1 MLFRFGLPASK
12 LSEGIDMETDR
23 MKPNLTVVITGASAG
38 LGRAIAHEFGKTGAR
53 VGLISRDLS
62 ALEATAG
69 EVERLGGTAAT
80 YAADVSDDQAVE
92 AAAASFEASL
102 GPIDVWIN
110 NAMVS
115 VFSPI
120 REMEAAEFRR
130 VTEVNYLGYVHGTL
144 AALRRMLPR
153 NRGRV
158 IQVGSALAV
167 RSIPLQSAYCATK
180 HAIVGFTD
188 SLRCELIHDKSK
200 VKAVVVH
207 MPAMNTPQF
216 TWVKSRLPNLP
227 QPVPPIYEPEVG
239 ARVILHAALAP
250 SPRREYWVGGSTVK
264 AIMGQKFFP
273 GLLDLY
279 LGKTGYKA
287 QQRDEPDSPE
297 RPNNVWHPVPTT
309 LGAHGPFDM
318 KSRPFSLE
326 AQVSKHRGWF
336 VFGCGL
342 LGAALCARKF
352 LTRQAIRG
360 FPLNR
365 V

>member
-1 MLFRFGLPASK
+1 MQR
-12 LSEGIDMETDR
+12 D
-23 MKPNLTVVITGASAG
+23 LTVVITGASAG
-38 LGRAIAHEFGKTGAR
+38 LGRAIAYEFGKVGAR

-62 ALEATAG
+62 ALEATAA
-69 EVERLGGTAAT
+69 EVEHLGGRAAT
-80 YAADVSDDQAVE
+80 YAADVSNDQAVE
-92 AAAASFEASL
+92 AAAASFAERL
-102 GPIDVWIN
+102 GPIDIWIN

-120 REMEAAEFRR
+120 KEMEAAEFRR
-130 VTEVNYLGYVHGTL
+130 VTEVNYLGYVYGTL

-153 NRGRV
+153 NRGRI

-167 RSIPLQSAYCATK
+167 RSIPLQSAYCASK

-188 SLRCELIHDKSK
+188 SLRCELIHDRSK
-200 VKAVVVH
+200 VKAIVVH

-216 TWVKSRLPNLP
+216 TWVKNRLPNLP

-239 ARVILHAALAP
+239 ARVILHAALTS

-264 AIMGQKFFP
+264 AIFGQKFIP

-287 QQRDEPDSPE
+287 QQREEPDSPN
-297 RPNNVWHPVPTT
+297 RPNNVWHPVATK
-309 LGAHGPFDM
+309 LGAHGPFDA
-318 KSRPFSLE
+318 KSRTFSLE

-336 VFGCGL
+336 VLGCGLGCGL
-342 LGAALCARKF
+342 LGAALCARKY
-352 LTRQAIRG
+352 LTR
-360 FPLNR
+360 
-365 V
+365 

>member
-1 MLFRFGLPASK
+1 MDQTL
-12 LSEGIDMETDR
+12 
-23 MKPNLTVVITGASAG
+23 NVVVTGASAG
-38 LGRAIAHEFGKTGAR
+38 LGRAIAREFGKTGAR
-53 VGLISRDLS
+53 VGLISRDLP
-62 ALEATAG
+62 ALEATAA
-69 EVERLGGTAAT
+69 EIELLGGTAAT
-80 YAADVSDDQAVE
+80 YAADVSDDRAVE
-92 AAAASFEASL
+92 AAATSFEERL

-120 REMEAAEFRR
+120 KEMKAAEFRR

-153 NRGRV
+153 NRGRI

-167 RSIPLQSAYCATK
+167 RSIPLQAAYCASK

-188 SLRCELIHDKSK
+188 SLRCELYHDKSK
-200 VKAVVVH
+200 VRAVVVH

-239 ARVILHAALAP
+239 ARVILHAALTS

-264 AIMGQKFFP
+264 AIVGQKLIP
-273 GLLDLY
+273 GLLDFY

-287 QQRDEPDSPE
+287 QQREEADSPD
-297 RPNNVWHPVPTT
+297 RPDNVWHPVSTT
-309 LGAHGPFDM
+309 LSAHGPFDN

-336 VFGCGL
+336 VFGSVL
-342 LGAALCARKF
+342 LGAALCTRKV
-352 LTRQAIRG
+352 LMR
-360 FPLNR
+360 
-365 V
+365 

>member
-1 MLFRFGLPASK
+1 MQPTL
-12 LSEGIDMETDR
+12 
-23 MKPNLTVVITGASAG
+23 NVVVTGASAG

-62 ALEATAG
+62 ALEATAA
-69 EVERLGGTAAT
+69 EVEQLGGTAAT
-80 YAADVSDDQAVE
+80 YGADVSDDRAVE
-92 AAAASFEASL
+92 AAAASFEERL

-120 REMEAAEFRR
+120 KEMEAAEFRR

-153 NRGRV
+153 NQGRI

-167 RSIPLQSAYCATK
+167 RSIPLQAAYCASK

-188 SLRCELIHDKSK
+188 SLRCELYHDKSK
-200 VKAVVVH
+200 VKAIVVH

-227 QPVPPIYEPEVG
+227 QPVPPIYKPEVG
-239 ARVILHAALAP
+239 ARVILHAALTS

-264 AIMGQKFFP
+264 AIVGQKFIP
-273 GLLDLY
+273 GLLDFY
-279 LGKTGYKA
+279 LGKTGYKS
-287 QQRDEPDSPE
+287 QQREEPDSPD
-297 RPNNVWHPVPTT
+297 RPNNVWQPVSTE
-309 LGAHGPFDM
+309 LGTHGPFES
-318 KSRPFSLE
+318 KSRSFSVE
-326 AQVSKHRGWF
+326 AEVSKHRSWL

-342 LGAALCARKF
+342 IGAALCARKF
-352 LTRQAIRG
+352 IAR
-360 FPLNR
+360 
-365 V
+365 

>member
-1 MLFRFGLPASK
+1 MQSDF
-12 LSEGIDMETDR
+12 
-23 MKPNLTVVITGASAG
+23 TVVITGASAG
-38 LGRAIAHEFGKTGAR
+38 LGRAIAHEFGKAGAR
-53 VGLISRDLS
+53 VGLISRDLP
-62 ALEATAG
+62 ALEATAA

-80 YAADVSDDQAVE
+80 YGADVSDDRAVE
-92 AAAASFEASL
+92 AAATSFEERL
-102 GPIDVWIN
+102 GPIDVWVN

-120 REMEAAEFRR
+120 KEMEAAEFRR

-153 NRGRV
+153 NRGRI

-167 RSIPLQSAYCATK
+167 RSIPLQAAYCASK

-188 SLRCELIHDKSK
+188 SLRCELYHDKSK
-200 VKAVVVH
+200 VKAIVVH

-239 ARVILHAALAP
+239 ASVILHAALAS

-264 AIMGQKFFP
+264 AIVGQRLIP
-273 GLLDLY
+273 GLLDFY
-279 LGKTGYKA
+279 LGKTGYQS
-287 QQRDEPDSPE
+287 QQREEADSPD
-297 RPNNVWHPVPTT
+297 RPNNVWHPVSTT
-309 LGAHGPFDM
+309 MGAHGPFDE

-326 AQVSKHRGWF
+326 AQVSQHRGWF
-336 VFGCGL
+336 VFGFGL
-342 LGAALCARKF
+342 LGAALCAKKF
-352 LTRQAIRG
+352 LTR
-360 FPLNR
+360 
-365 V
+365 

>member
-1 MLFRFGLPASK
+1 
-12 LSEGIDMETDR
+12 
-23 MKPNLTVVITGASAG
+23 
-38 LGRAIAHEFGKTGAR
+38 
-53 VGLISRDLS
+53 
-62 ALEATAG
+62 
-69 EVERLGGTAAT
+69 
-80 YAADVSDDQAVE
+80 VSDDRAIE
-92 AAAASFEASL
+92 AAAASFEERL

-120 REMEAAEFRR
+120 KEMEAAEFRR

-153 NRGRV
+153 NRGRI

-167 RSIPLQSAYCATK
+167 RSIPLQAAYCASK

-188 SLRCELIHDKSK
+188 SLRCELRHDKSK

-239 ARVILHAALAP
+239 AGVILHVARTS

-264 AIMGQKFFP
+264 AIVGQKLIP

-279 LGKTGYKA
+279 LVKTGYKS
-287 QQRDEPDSPE
+287 QQREEADSPD
-297 RPNNVWHPVPTT
+297 RPNNVWHPVSTT
-309 LGAHGPFDM
+309 MAAHGPFD
-318 KSRPFSLE
+318 KNSRSFSLE
-326 AQVSKHRGWF
+326 AQFSKHRGLF
-336 VFGCGL
+336 VLGCGL
-342 LGAALCARKF
+342 VGGAFFARKL
-352 LTRQAIRG
+352 LTR
-360 FPLNR
+360 
-365 V
+365 

>member
-1 MLFRFGLPASK
+1 MAP
-12 LSEGIDMETDR
+12 
-23 MKPNLTVVITGASAG
+23 
-38 LGRAIAHEFGKTGAR
+38 
-53 VGLISRDLS
+53 
-62 ALEATAG
+62 
-69 EVERLGGTAAT
+69 
-80 YAADVSDDQAVE
+80 
-92 AAAASFEASL
+92 
-102 GPIDVWIN
+102 
-110 NAMVS
+110 
-115 VFSPI
+115 
-120 REMEAAEFRR
+120 AEFRR

-153 NRGRV
+153 NRGRI

-167 RSIPLQSAYCATK
+167 RSIPLQAAYCGSK

-188 SLRCELIHDKSK
+188 SLRCELIHDKSE

-239 ARVILHAALAP
+239 ARVILHAAVTS

-264 AIMGQKFFP
+264 AIVGQKLVP
-273 GLLDLY
+273 GLLDVY

-287 QQRDEPDSPE
+287 QQRDEPDSVD
-297 RPNNVWHPVPTT
+297 RPNNVWHPVSTS
-309 LGAHGPFDM
+309 LGAHGPFDR

-342 LGAALCARKF
+342 VGAAVCARK
-352 LTRQAIRG
+352 LLAR
-360 FPLNR
+360 
-365 V
+365 

>member
-1 MLFRFGLPASK
+1 MRSTL
-12 LSEGIDMETDR
+12 
-23 MKPNLTVVITGASAG
+23 NVVITGATAG
-38 LGRAIAHEFGKTGAR
+38 LGRAIAHEFGKSSAR
-53 VGLISRDLS
+53 VGLISRDLE
-62 ALEATAG
+62 ALEAAAA

-80 YAADVSDDQAVE
+80 YAADVGDDNAIE
-92 AAAASFEASL
+92 AAAASFEERL

-120 REMEAAEFRR
+120 KEMEAAEFRR

-153 NRGRV
+153 NRGRI
-158 IQVGSALAV
+158 IQIGSALAV

-188 SLRCELIHDKSK
+188 SLRCELYHDKSD
-200 VKAVVVH
+200 VKAIVVH

-239 ARVILHAALAP
+239 ARVVLHAARAS

-264 AIMGQKFFP
+264 AIVGQKLIP

-279 LGKTGYKA
+279 LGRTGYKS
-287 QQRDEPDSPE
+287 QQREEPDSPG
-297 RPNNVWHPVPTT
+297 RPNNLWNAVSTS
-309 LGAHGPFDM
+309 LAAHGPFEG
-318 KSRPFSLE
+318 KARSFSLE
-326 AQVSKHRGWF
+326 AEVSKHRGWF
-336 VFGCGL
+336 MLGCGVI
-342 LGAALCARKF
+342 GAAFCTKLISR
-352 LTRQAIRG
+352 
-360 FPLNR
+360 
-365 V
+365 

>member
-1 MLFRFGLPASK
+1 MQTAV
-12 LSEGIDMETDR
+12 
-23 MKPNLTVVITGASAG
+23 TVVITGASAG
-38 LGRAIAHEFGKTGAR
+38 LGRAIAQEFGKKGAR
-53 VGLISRDLS
+53 IGLIARGLP
-62 ALEATAG
+62 ALEATAA

-80 YAADVSDDQAVE
+80 YAADVSDDMAVE
-92 AAAASFEASL
+92 SAAASFEERL
-102 GPIDVWIN
+102 GAIDVWIN

-120 REMEAAEFRR
+120 KEMDAAEFRR

-153 NRGRV
+153 NRGRI

-167 RSIPLQSAYCATK
+167 RSIPLQSAYCASK

-200 VKAVVVH
+200 VKAIVVH

-216 TWVKSRLPNLP
+216 TWVKSRLPHLP

-239 ARVILHAALAP
+239 ARAILHAALTP

-264 AIMGQKFFP
+264 AILGQKFLP
-273 GLLDLY
+273 GLLDFY

-287 QQRDEPDSPE
+287 QQREEPDSPD

-309 LGAHGPFDM
+309 LGAHGPFDT

-342 LGAALCARKF
+342 LGAVLCARKF
-352 LTRQAIRG
+352 LRR
-360 FPLNR
+360 
-365 V
+365 

>member
-1 MLFRFGLPASK
+1 
-12 LSEGIDMETDR
+12 METSR
-23 MKPNLTVVITGASAG
+23 IQSNFTAVITGASAG
-38 LGRAIAHEFGKTGAR
+38 LGRAIAHEFGKAGAK

-69 EVERLGGTAAT
+69 EVESLGGTAAT

-92 AAAASFEASL
+92 AAAASFEERL

-120 REMEAAEFRR
+120 KEMDAAEFRR

-153 NRGRV
+153 NRGRI

-167 RSIPLQSAYCATK
+167 RSIPLQAAYCASK

-200 VKAVVVH
+200 VKAIVVH

-239 ARVILHAALAP
+239 ARVILHAALAS

-264 AIMGQKFFP
+264 AIVGQKFFP

-287 QQRDEPDSPE
+287 QQREEPDSPD
-297 RPNNVWHPVPTT
+297 RPNNVWHPVPTR
-309 LGAHGPFDM
+309 F
-318 KSRPFSLE
+318 R
-326 AQVSKHRGWF
+326 R
-336 VFGCGL
+336 
-342 LGAALCARKF
+342 AR
-352 LTRQAIRG
+352 AIRYEVPA
-360 FPLNR
+360 F
-365 V
+365 